1 MEPNRK
7 NKVPITRLTKFFDA
21 EDFDLEV
28 GFGREYMEGDLNM
41 TIVLYSVDIEKTDS
55 DDVYKE
61 VNAQDIRFFPPVEL
75 QVNLEIAAPEN
86 ATYNPNGTLRYRDY
100 GNMTFNIYQ
109 KQLDEK
115 LCEIKYG
122 DYIGY
127 RDKEDSM
134 KFWTVVDDGKIF
146 SDNEHT
152 VFGYKGATR
161 TVQCT
166 TADPNEFIGI

>member
-1 MEPNRK
+1 MENNRP
-7 NKVPITRLTKFFDA
+7 NKVPITRLTKFFDDI
-21 EDFDLEV
+21 DFDLEI

-41 TIVLYSVDIEKTDS
+41 TIILYSV
-55 DDVYKE
+55 
-61 VNAQDIRFFPPVEL
+61 VEI
-75 QVNLEIAAPEN
+75 QVNLEIAPAEN
-86 ATYNPNGTLRYRDY
+86 QTYNSNGTLRYRDY
-100 GNMTFNIYQ
+100 GNMTFNVYQ

-134 KFWTVVDDGKIF
+134 KFWTVVNDGKIF

-161 TVQCT
+161 TVECT
-166 TADPNEFIGI
+166 TVDPNEFEGI